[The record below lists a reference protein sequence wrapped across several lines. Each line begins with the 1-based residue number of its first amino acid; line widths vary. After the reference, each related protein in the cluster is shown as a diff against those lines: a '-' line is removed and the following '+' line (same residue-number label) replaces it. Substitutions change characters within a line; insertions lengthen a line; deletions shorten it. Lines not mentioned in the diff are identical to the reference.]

1 VNLLLKN
8 INKSERKIFNNL
20 AKNYYLELNK
30 KFKATTVWK
39 KKKLFLLI
47 NDNSKIIKWICFEKN
62 KIGFLILDKILNP
75 FTKQKKIIIQD
86 YFLIKKYRRKKIG
99 VKIFQI
105 IKDFA
110 KKNKFQIIEV
120 ETLFQNKKAFNF
132 WRKLKFKPI
141 SIKSKLYL

>member
-47 NDNSKIIKWICFEKN
+47 NDNSKIIKWICFQKK

-141 SIKSKLYL
+141 SIKSKLYI

>member
-1 VNLLLKN
+1 MNLLLKN

-47 NDNSKIIKWICFEKN
+47 NDNSKIIKWICFEKK

-141 SIKSKLYL
+141 SIKSKLYI

>member
-1 VNLLLKN
+1 MNLLLKN

-141 SIKSKLYL
+141 SIKSKLYI